1 MGQLLASRSTQVA
14 GSRVWAPR
22 FRASSGEGC
31 APIAQGLPHAER
43 VWHRCNT
50 CPLASTAA
58 QHAGHRKGAPFVPSG
73 GQKQRKKA
81 KEFHACAGGCVWEPP
96 SLWRA
101 ISALAGR
108 GGKFQEP
115 PKSERLPPKLL
126 DLMFVFVAAQKEL
139 ARCAMGPERG
149 QQRAAQA
156 QATEFSGC
164 SVGAKSRNAHST
176 ARKHSTCGLLAVAP
190 AQEADPPSSILAMC
204 ARGAQCGQVAQ
215 TQRAKGS
222 WNAPIGAVSHALMN
236 HAVLEPA
243 IFGSED
249 QRLIHLAT
257 EPSSSRLHHIQ
268 ECL

>member
-14 GSRVWAPR
+14 GSRVWAP
-22 FRASSGEGC
+22 
-31 APIAQGLPHAER
+31 
-43 VWHRCNT
+43 
-50 CPLASTAA
+50 
-58 QHAGHRKGAPFVPSG
+58 
-73 GQKQRKKA
+73 
-81 KEFHACAGGCVWEPP
+81 
-96 SLWRA
+96 
-101 ISALAGR
+101 
-108 GGKFQEP
+108 P

-126 DLMFVFVAAQKEL
+126 DLMFFVAAQKEL
-139 ARCAMGPERG
+139 ARCAIGPERG

-164 SVGAKSRNAHST
+164 SVEAKSRHAHSR
-176 ARKHSTCGLLAVAP
+176 ARKHSTCGLLAVAS
-190 AQEADPPSSILAMC
+190 AKDADPPTPSSILAMC
-204 ARGAQCGQVAQ
+204 ARGTQCGQVAQ